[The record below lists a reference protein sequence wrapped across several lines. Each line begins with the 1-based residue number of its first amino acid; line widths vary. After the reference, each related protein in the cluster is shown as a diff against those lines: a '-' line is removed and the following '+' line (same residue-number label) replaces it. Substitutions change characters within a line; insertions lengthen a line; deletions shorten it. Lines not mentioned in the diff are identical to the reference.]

1 VPSHCSNTHRAAP
14 AHARRAGV
22 WLLSISVAG
31 LLAAVPSA
39 SAASPTDV
47 TLPSAPSITPVA
59 VTLGSG
65 DLANLEIGAL
75 GLQPNQ
81 LASVLA
87 RIPALGALPAGTLES
102 VTAALPSNTP
112 LSGLLS
118 AIELAT
124 GIKVSVGEVTQAV
137 VGDPSADPSVLTGLL
152 ADAASQL
159 QGTPQGA
166 QLAQLLENLLA
177 GLSPEAL
184 QQLAG
189 QLGIGGDLA
198 ELASTL
204 EQKLA
209 EGELLGTLES
219 VVSQLGTPIATT
231 AAQLEGALGTTP
243 AALANELGLPESL
256 LDAVTGVETPIGG
269 TGGLLTALAGQNGTT
284 FGTVPGASTS
294 TTNNSTTNN
303 STSTTVPPATTATAK
318 KVAAGKVKILS
329 HKVKG
334 HTLTLVLQTPSA
346 GQITVTAAHAKRVS
360 KKVAKAMT
368 TTLKVPLTKAGI
380 AATKGHRK
388 LNVKV
393 KVVFKPTSGA
403 SSSAA
408 AQARFS

>member
-1 VPSHCSNTHRAAP
+1 MPSHRLNTHRAGP

-39 SAASPTDV
+39 SAVSPTDV

-59 VTLGSG
+59 VTLDSG
-65 DLANLEIGAL
+65 DLASLDIGAL

-81 LASVLA
+81 LASALA
-87 RIPALGALPAGTLES
+87 QIPALGALPAGTLES

-124 GIKVSVGEVTQAV
+124 GIKVSVGEVTQVV
-137 VGDPSADPSVLTGLL
+137 VGDPSADSSVLTGLL

-177 GLSPEAL
+177 GLSPDAL

-189 QLGIGGDLA
+189 QLGIGGNLA

-209 EGELLGTLES
+209 KDELLPALES
-219 VVSQLGTPIATT
+219 LLSQLGTPIATT
-231 AAQLEGALGTTP
+231 AGQLEGTLGTTP

-256 LDAVTGVETPIGG
+256 LNTLTGVETPIGG

-284 FGTVPGASTS
+284 LGTVPGASTS

-303 STSTTVPPATTATAK
+303 STSTTMAPATAATAK

-380 AATKGHRK
+380 AATKGRRK

-393 KVVFKPTSGA
+393 KVAFKPTSGA

>member
-1 VPSHCSNTHRAAP
+1 M
-14 AHARRAGV
+14 
-22 WLLSISVAG
+22 SISVAG

-318 KVAAGKVKILS
+318 KVAAGKVKIL
-329 HKVKG
+329 
-334 HTLTLVLQTPSA
+334 
-346 GQITVTAAHAKRVS
+346 
-360 KKVAKAMT
+360 
-368 TTLKVPLTKAGI
+368 
-380 AATKGHRK
+380 
-388 LNVKV
+388 
-393 KVVFKPTSGA
+393 
-403 SSSAA
+403 
-408 AQARFS
+408 